1 MKKLLSLL
9 IGAGLLLGTVGAN
22 AGPEQDR
29 EALVKY
35 FTTKYP
41 NVKLD
46 DYVNGALAFDP
57 DAMAQYKE
65 IMSFP
70 PFVGTIE
77 QGKKMWDTPFANGK
91 TYASCFPNGGKDI
104 AGNYPYFDDKTGK
117 VVTLNDAIDACRVAN
132 GEKPYG
138 LASNEIGVLDSYMR
152 TLSDGMKMDIK
163 VQGPGALAAY
173 ERGKKIY
180 FSRIGQ
186 LNFACATCHVQQ
198 AGGPRLRSD
207 LLSPIIG
214 QATHWPVFRS
224 GGTKVVTLQARYKG
238 CFKMIRAVPPKI
250 GSQEMNDLEYFHSYV
265 SNGLP
270 MQASVFRK

>member
-9 IGAGLLLGTVGAN
+9 IGAGLVLGAVGAK

-41 NVKLD
+41 SIKLD
-46 DYVNGALAFDP
+46 NYVYGALAFDP
-57 DAMAQYKE
+57 DGLEQYKE

-70 PFVGTIE
+70 PFVGVIDA
-77 QGKKMWDTPFANGK
+77 GKKMWDKPFANGK
-91 TYASCFPNGGKDI
+91 TYASCLPAGGKMI
-104 AGNYPYFDDKTGK
+104 AGNYPKFDEAKGK

-138 LASNEIGVLDSYMR
+138 LASKEIGVLDSYMR
-152 TLSDGMKMDIK
+152 TLSDGMKMNIK
-163 VQGPGALAAY
+163 VEGPKALAAY
-173 ERGKKIY
+173 EEGKKT
-180 FSRIGQ
+180 FFRRTGQ
-186 LNFACATCHVQQ
+186 LNFACATCHVQN
-198 AGGPRLRSD
+198 AGTRLRSE
-207 LLSPIIG
+207 LLSPVVG
-214 QATHWPVFRS
+214 QAVHWPVFR
-224 GGTKVVTLQARYKG
+224 GGDTLVTLQNRYTG
-238 CFKMIRAVPPKI
+238 CFKMIRAVPAKI
-250 GSQEMNDLEYFHSYV
+250 GSTEMNDLEYFHSYV

>member
-9 IGAGLLLGTVGAN
+9 IGAGLVLGAVGAK

-41 NVKLD
+41 SIKLD
-46 DYVNGALAFDP
+46 NYVYGALAFDP
-57 DAMAQYKE
+57 DGLEQYKE

-70 PFVGTIE
+70 PFVGVIDA
-77 QGKKMWDTPFANGK
+77 GKKMWDKPFANGK
-91 TYASCFPNGGKDI
+91 TYASCFPNGGKNI
-104 AGNYPYFDDKTGK
+104 AGNYPYFDNKAGK

-138 LASNEIGVLDSYMR
+138 LASKEIGVLDSYMR
-152 TLSDGMKMDIK
+152 TLSDGMKMNIK
-163 VQGPGALAAY
+163 VEGPGALAAY
-173 ERGKKIY
+173 EEGKKIFY
-180 FSRIGQ
+180 SRKGQ
-186 LNFACATCHVQQ
+186 LNFACATCHIQE
-198 AGGPRLRSD
+198 AGGPHLRSE
-207 LLSPIIG
+207 LLSPVIG
-214 QATHWPVFRS
+214 QATHWPVFR
-224 GGTKVVTLQARYKG
+224 GGEKLVTLQERYAG
-238 CFKMIRAVPPKI
+238 CFKMIRAVPAKI
-250 GSQEMNDLEYFHSYV
+250 GSTEMNDLEYFHSYV